1 LHKRPAA
8 PHSGAGVP
16 MRIGRAV
23 FSAGL
28 LLHGVAAV
36 GQTADFGQARLE
48 AGREAFAQR
57 QYLEAIEDFRIASF
71 ALLDR
76 PAPLLESLVRLA
88 LAQSAAAR
96 PADER
101 KGTLERFLEVERQF
115 NLYGELAL
123 EPETREA
130 FRALL
135 LREVPAET
143 LSSVPLLRDSL
154 EGRRQ
159 PPPTAGAGRA
169 IAPAVRMA
177 QSMSLTPTEI
187 PIRTVTGTSI
197 PTQTDTPISLPTETA
212 VPPPATPTP
221 TNTPTPT
228 QTVTSTLAT
237 PTWTASPT
245 LTPTPTN
252 SPIPPSATPTP
263 TGTPTS
269 TETRTPIPPSPT
281 RTATHTPTRTPV
293 PPSPTPTRTSTQ
305 TPVPPSPTLSR
316 TPTRTPVP
324 PSPTLTQTPTAVPT
338 RTSTPMPPTPVP
350 ADTSTRTP
358 ARASVLPSRTPT
370 ESSASTQPQTL
381 ARAPLS
387 APRAARTPATASAAP
402 PFSRHPDRP
411 PRSILVVNPVYPP
424 ADLKARIRGLVAIQV
439 LVSETGVPL
448 DIVVVERARGHLTEA
463 AVTAVRRWRFEP
475 ATKNGQPVRA
485 WTTVRIPFEAIPFAS
500 PTHLPAETPA
510 AGPSPPPPV
519 PSPPAPARLESRPPG
534 PRREA
539 AAPAPPE
546 PVSGELGILRQ
557 LRTELGLS
565 T

>member
-1 LHKRPAA
+1 MKVRAWFLYKRPAA
-8 PHSGAGVP
+8 SRNDAGVP
-16 MRIGRAV
+16 ARIGRAI
-23 FSAGL
+23 FSASFL
-28 LLHGVAAV
+28 LYGVAALA
-36 GQTADFGQARLE
+36 QTADFGQARLE

-76 PAPLLESLVRLA
+76 PAALLECLVRLA
-88 LAQSAAAR
+88 LVQSAAAR

-115 NLYGELAL
+115 NLYGELTL
-123 EPETREA
+123 EPEIREA

-135 LREVPAET
+135 LRDLPAET
-143 LSSVPLLRDSL
+143 LSAVPLLRDSL
-154 EGRRQ
+154 AGRPE
-159 PPPTAGAGRA
+159 PPPKAGARRA
-169 IAPAVRMA
+169 IAPAMRVA

-187 PIRTVTGTSI
+187 LIRTVTRTSV
-197 PTQTDTPISLPTETA
+197 PMQTDTPTSQPTETA
-212 VPPPATPTP
+212 VPPPATSAP

-228 QTVTSTLAT
+228 QIVTSTPAP

-245 LTPTPTN
+245 STRTPTN

-269 TETRTPIPPSPT
+269 TETRTPIAPSPT
-281 RTATHTPTRTPV
+281 LTATHTPTRTPV
-293 PPSPTPTRTSTQ
+293 PPSSTPTRTSTQ
-305 TPVPPSPTLSR
+305 TPLPPSPTLSR
-316 TPTRTPVP
+316 TPTQTPVP
-324 PSPTLTQTPTAVPT
+324 PSATPTHPPTAVPT
-338 RTSTPMPPTPVP
+338 RTSIPMPPTPVP

-358 ARASVLPSRTPT
+358 TRTSVFPSRTPT

-387 APRAARTPATASAAP
+387 APRAARTPATAPAAP

-448 DIVVVERARGHLTEA
+448 DVVVVERARGHLTEA
-463 AVTAVRRWRFEP
+463 AVTAVRSWRFEP

-485 WTTVRIPFEAIPFAS
+485 WTTVRIPFEAISFPAAI
-500 PTHLPAETPA
+500 PTRTPA
-510 AGPSPPPPV
+510 APV
-519 PSPPAPARLESRPPG
+519 D
-534 PRREA
+534 
-539 AAPAPPE
+539 
-546 PVSGELGILRQ
+546 
-557 LRTELGLS
+557 
-565 T
+565 